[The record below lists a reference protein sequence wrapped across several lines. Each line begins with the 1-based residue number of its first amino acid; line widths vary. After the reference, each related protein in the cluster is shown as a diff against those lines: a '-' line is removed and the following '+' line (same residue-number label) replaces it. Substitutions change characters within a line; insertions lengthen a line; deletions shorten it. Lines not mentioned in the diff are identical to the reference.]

1 MSEELI
7 ISGRMNLNI
16 DPVLHVWHWQ
26 IPLYLFLGGLA
37 AGVLF
42 FASLYTI
49 RGEDE
54 KYPTAVKIAP
64 IIAPIAI
71 ILGLIALLLDLKH
84 KLYFWQLYTTIRLE
98 SPMSWG
104 AWVLMAVTP
113 LSFIWVATYMKEIF
127 PKIDFKQK
135 FIGVLFKLFAKEV
148 DGEVNW
154 EWKFQWLSNFE
165 KYVIKNR
172 KMLAWAV
179 LISSVIL
186 GVYTGILL
194 SAFNARPLWNT
205 AILGPLFL
213 VSGLSTGAAS
223 IMWMSKIKEE
233 RKLFS
238 RIDLLLIVIELFFI
252 IHLFMG
258 FMAGPQVQ
266 IESAQLFWGGEF
278 TVYFGLF
285 VVILGL
291 VLPGIFEVMELN
303 GYHIHVA
310 IPAFMIIVG
319 GLIFRFVMVE
329 AGQITRYLY

>member
-1 MSEELI
+1 MKEELI

-16 DPVLHVWHWQ
+16 DPVLHIWHWQ

-37 AGVLF
+37 AGILF

-49 RGEDE
+49 RGESE
-54 KYPTAVKIAP
+54 KYKTAVKIAP

-71 ILGLIALLLDLKH
+71 IIGLIALLLDLKH

-104 AWVLMAVTP
+104 AWVLMAITP
-113 LSFIWVATYMKEIF
+113 LSFIWVATYLKEIY

-135 FIGVLFKLFAKEV
+135 FFGNMYGMFVKEV

-154 EWKFQWLSNFE
+154 EWKFKWLANFE
-165 KYVIKNR
+165 KYVVKNR
-172 KMLAWAV
+172 ITLAWGV
-179 LISSVIL
+179 LVLAVIL

-223 IMWMSKIKEE
+223 IMWLSKDKEE
-233 RKLFS
+233 KKLFS
-238 RIDLLLIVIELFFI
+238 RIDILLIIIELFFI
-252 IHLFMG
+252 VHLFMG
-258 FMAGPQVQ
+258 FLAGPQVQ
-266 IESAQLFWGGEF
+266 VESAALFFGGQF

-291 VLPGIFEVMELN
+291 LIPGVLEIMELR
-303 GYHIHVA
+303 GIHIPVA
-310 IPAFMIIVG
+310 LPAFLIIMG